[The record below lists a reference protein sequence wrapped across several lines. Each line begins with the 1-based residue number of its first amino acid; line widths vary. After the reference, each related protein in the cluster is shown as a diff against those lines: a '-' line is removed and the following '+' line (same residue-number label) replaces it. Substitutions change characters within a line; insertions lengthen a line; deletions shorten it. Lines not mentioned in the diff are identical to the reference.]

1 MSVWDPQ
8 FLLNGELRESATLAE
23 LEAMQIG
30 DGVFTTLACY
40 DGKPFLLDRHWERLC
55 GNARTIGIGEPKMP
69 DLDVLL
75 EANSRQDAKLKICAL
90 RGGDVWALS
99 GPLPP
104 PQPTVKLRTTDYCI
118 NERSPLAGVKSMSY
132 GAYRA
137 IHPKGSRSGVEVLV
151 ANTQGNLC
159 EGTYSNVFVVMRDEV
174 WTPPLSSGC
183 LPGVTRER
191 VMEQCRQSKI
201 PVHEKSINF
210 EELRLAAEVF
220 ISSSLLGVQLG
231 NSLDGEPMLR
241 GPNLGRTIRH
251 ELISSD

>member
-1 MSVWDPQ
+1 MSAWDPQ

-30 DGVFTTLACY
+30 DGVFTTLTCF

-55 GNARTIGIGEPKMP
+55 GNARTVGIGEPKRP
-69 DLDVLL
+69 DLNVLL
-75 EANSRQDAKLKICAL
+75 GANARQHAKLKICVL

-99 GPLPP
+99 GPLPA
-104 PQPTVKLRTTDYCI
+104 PQPTVKLRTTDYRI

-137 IHPKGSRSGVEVLV
+137 IHPEGSKSGVEVLV

-159 EGTYSNVFVVMRDEV
+159 EGTYSNVFVVFGEEI

-191 VMEQCRQSKI
+191 VMERARKEGLKI
-201 PVHEKSINF
+201 
-210 EELRLAAEVF
+210 EERDISLGELCGAQEVF
-220 ISSSLLGVQLG
+220 ITSSLQGIQLATE
-231 NSLDGEPMLR
+231 LDGVELTFETGQSLR
-241 GPNLGRTIRH
+241 SRCL
-251 ELISSD
+251 